1 MPGEIITSTTIP
13 EAKQE
18 LRDIYKK
25 DANKFEELTKEQYE
39 EFKHD
44 ERPDSDN
51 HLNEEKFKT
60 GDLQILDLT
69 YYKYLPDRKIA
80 YRVFLQSQK
89 GETGEDHFLII
100 PEMA

>member
-1 MPGEIITSTTIP
+1 MPGEIIKSATIP

-25 DANKFEELTKEQYE
+25 DAHKFEEITKEQYE
-39 EFKHD
+39 AYLHD

-51 HLNEEKFKT
+51 HLNEEKFQN
-60 GDLQILDLT
+60 GELQVLDLT

-89 GETGEDHFLII
+89 GETGEDYFLIT
-100 PEMA
+100 PELA

>member
-25 DANKFEELTKEQYE
+25 DANKFEEITKEQYE
-39 EFKHD
+39 EYKHD

-51 HLNEEKFKT
+51 HLNEEKFQN
-60 GDLQILDLT
+60 GELQVLDLT

-89 GETGEDHFLII
+89 GETGEDHFLIT